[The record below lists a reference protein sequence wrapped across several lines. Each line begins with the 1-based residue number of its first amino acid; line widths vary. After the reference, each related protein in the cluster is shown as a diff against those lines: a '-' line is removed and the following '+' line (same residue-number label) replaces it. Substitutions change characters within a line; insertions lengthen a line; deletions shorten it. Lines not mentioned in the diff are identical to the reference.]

1 MREVR
6 VRYSGAQLMRTDF
19 KELLDICERITL
31 MGTIWR
37 DNEEGFLRQIFEIRM
52 MEGKVIDSIND
63 VHFMQIEDVLSVRE
77 EKGRVIHTAVVRNY
91 HELGLIGGVIE
102 TAVVVPGSC
111 IGRSEAVVIIRGS
124 PEGCKQMVE
133 GLRLWREPN
142 SISVVDST
150 PEDMDYFT
158 KDLTDARITA
168 FAAAWKMGYYENP
181 RKSSPTEIASSIGIS
196 RVTLTGHLRSIENH
210 LASLMAKRLNL

>member
-6 VRYSGAQLMRTDF
+6 VRYSGAQVMRTDF
-19 KELLDICERITL
+19 KALLEICERLTL

-37 DNEEGFLRQIFEIRM
+37 DNENGYLRQIFEIRM
-52 MEGKVIDSIND
+52 MEGGLIETIND
-63 VHFMQIEDVLSVRE
+63 IDFFQIEDVLSVRE

-91 HELGLIGGVIE
+91 HPLGLIGEAIE

-111 IGRSEAVVIIRGS
+111 VGISEAVVIIRGS
-124 PEGCKQMVE
+124 PEGCKKMVE
-133 GLRLWREPN
+133 GLRTWREPN

-158 KDLTDARITA
+158 KDMTEARITA
-168 FAAAWKMGYYENP
+168 FAAAWKMGYYEIPKATNP
-181 RKSSPTEIASSIGIS
+181 NEIAASIGIS
-196 RVTLTGHLRSIENH
+196 RVTLTGHLKAIENH
-210 LASLMAKRLNL
+210 LAELMAKRLNL

>member
-52 MEGKVIDSIND
+52 MEGQVIDSIND

-77 EKGRVIHTAVVRNY
+77 EKGRVIHTAAVSYTHLRA
-91 HELGLIGGVIE
+91 HE
-102 TAVVVPGSC
+102 
-111 IGRSEAVVIIRGS
+111 
-124 PEGCKQMVE
+124 
-133 GLRLWREPN
+133 
-142 SISVVDST
+142 T
-150 PEDMDYFT
+150 PEHQTSYHR
-158 KDLTDARITA
+158 LSRLAINDAR
-168 FAAAWKMGYYENP
+168 
-181 RKSSPTEIASSIGIS
+181 
-196 RVTLTGHLRSIENH
+196 
-210 LASLMAKRLNL
+210 

>member
-52 MEGKVIDSIND
+52 MEGQVIDSIND
-63 VHFMQIEDVLSVRE
+63 VHFM
-77 EKGRVIHTAVVRNY
+77 HTAVVRNY